1 MANLAEELL
10 ASAREAAEIMAGR
23 MEPGRVWNPPAGVDV
38 GQVRARTGLSQVA
51 FAARYGFSA
60 GAVRDWEQGRRQP
73 EKAARTLLLLIDREP
88 QAVERVLAGAA

>member
-10 ASAREAAEIMAGR
+10 ASAHEAAEIIAGR
-23 MEPGRVWNPPAGVDV
+23 MAPGRVWAPPAAVDV
-38 GQVRARTGLSQVA
+38 AEIRHRTGLSQAA

-60 GAVRDWEQGRRQP
+60 GAVRDWEQHRRQP

-88 QAVERVLAGAA
+88 RAVQRVLEVA